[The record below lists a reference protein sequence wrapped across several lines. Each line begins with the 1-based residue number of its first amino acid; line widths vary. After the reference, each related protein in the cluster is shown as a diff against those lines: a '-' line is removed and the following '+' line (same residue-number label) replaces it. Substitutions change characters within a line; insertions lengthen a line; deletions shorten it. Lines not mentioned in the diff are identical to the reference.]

1 MKPQMQWNYLFKHW
15 FATLLIAPFL
25 SDLFL
30 YINPANSNIG
40 GFVSVYP
47 IVFIISLIY
56 SAPTYVVYA
65 LFFYFLKKETVAIIY
80 SKIILIIIAAIG
92 VILTFL
98 TTFGL
103 NDELPILLGYIC
115 ASILTGIFFKL
126 EKTAN

>member
-25 SDLFL
+25 SD
-30 YINPANSNIG
+30 
-40 GFVSVYP
+40 
-47 IVFIISLIY
+47 
-56 SAPTYVVYA
+56 